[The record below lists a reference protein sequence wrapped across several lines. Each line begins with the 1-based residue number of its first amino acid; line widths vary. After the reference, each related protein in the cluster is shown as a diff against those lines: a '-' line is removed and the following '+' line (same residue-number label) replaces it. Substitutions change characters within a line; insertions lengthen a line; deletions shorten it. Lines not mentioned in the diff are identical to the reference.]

1 MIQSRQYKIDLW
13 LFIGS
18 ITVVLY
24 IIIVNLMLVKN
35 LDNESLRSLMEWIT
49 IPVFIAG
56 ALIPVIVIFRLIANK
71 TDSRAIATLSL
82 FFSLLTAVLIGYT
95 TLV

>member
-1 MIQSRQYKIDLW
+1 M
-13 LFIGS
+13 
-18 ITVVLY
+18 LY

>member
-1 MIQSRQYKIDLW
+1 MKRNKQYNIDLW

-24 IIIVNLMLVKN
+24 ILIVNLMLVKN
-35 LDNESLRSLMEWIT
+35 VSNDSLRSLMEWIT
-49 IPVFIAG
+49 IPVFIIG
-56 ALIPVIVIFRLIANK
+56 AMIPLIVIFRMVSNK
-71 TDSRAIATLSL
+71 TESRPIAILSL